1 MCYAL
6 KRKLFANIACL
17 ALLSYVCGWPKRMFT
32 IYRNIREYSRTYG
45 KYTASAPCLSLYIC
59 CMSLYSFHILLLF
72 GWRVERQYGDWCK
85 CERVFVCEYARGEPA
100 DINLSWAHNNQTIA
114 TACAYIQRNIVLL
127 FDVAIGCISACLS
140 VCLRVLSSPEH
151 AVTGHCLAP
160 IAFTLLS
167 PAQNELFQV
176 PKVTILRPAECKS
189 NWLRFHAYC
198 ILLRTCMRV
207 YMCDCGRLDA
217 QCGESHTN
225 GTHEPNGYANK

>member
-1 MCYAL
+1 MWGTNVFVCMCYAL

-151 AVTGHCLAP
+151 AVTGHLSGPDSVHFALACSKRTVSSAESDD
-160 IAFTLLS
+160 IAAGRMQIKLAAF
-167 PAQNELFQV
+167 P
-176 PKVTILRPAECKS
+176 
-189 NWLRFHAYC
+189 C
-198 ILLRTCMRV
+198 ILHIASYV
-207 YMCDCGRLDA
+207 YACV
-217 QCGESHTN
+217 
-225 GTHEPNGYANK
+225 YV